1 MVARELFLQDNAGG
15 QLRLR
20 AIVSRSN
27 SEKDISKRA
36 SLLRTDSVH
45 GVFTGTVKEDF
56 ENSKEK
62 GESLNEWLDRQPDEY
77 FKRIQLSNGGV
88 VDLAKYRKSKEP
100 KIRKLNLSQGD
111 YDRAVIDVQSQ
122 SDRDLIKQLL
132 KMSGINVGKGKD

>member
-1 MVARELFLQDNAGG
+1 MLTKSTNNNIEKSMPARDG
-15 QLRLR
+15 
-20 AIVSRSN
+20 VSLA
-27 SEKDISKRA
+27 KDIKDIEFD
-36 SLLRTDSVH
+36 LLKNLADTI
-45 GVFTGTVKEDF
+45 KEDF

-100 KIRKLNLSQGD
+100 KIRKLNLSQGN

>member
-1 MVARELFLQDNAGG
+1 MLTKSTNNNIEKSMPARDG
-15 QLRLR
+15 
-20 AIVSRSN
+20 VSLA
-27 SEKDISKRA
+27 KDIKDIEFD
-36 SLLRTDSVH
+36 LLKNLADTI
-45 GVFTGTVKEDF
+45 KEDF
-56 ENSKEK
+56 ENSREK

>member
-1 MVARELFLQDNAGG
+1 MQI
-15 QLRLR
+15 Q
-20 AIVSRSN
+20 
-27 SEKDISKRA
+27 SKKI
-36 SLLRTDSVH
+36 LK
-45 GVFTGTVKEDF
+45 TVKKTEVI
-56 ENSKEK
+56 KW
-62 GESLNEWLDRQPDEY
+62 WLDRQPDEY

-100 KIRKLNLSQGD
+100 KIKKLNLSQGD

>member
-1 MVARELFLQDNAGG
+1 MLTKSTNNNIEKSMPARDG
-15 QLRLR
+15 
-20 AIVSRSN
+20 VSLA
-27 SEKDISKRA
+27 KDIKDIEFD
-36 SLLRTDSVH
+36 LLKNLADTI
-45 GVFTGTVKEDF
+45 KEDF

-77 FKRIQLSNGGV
+77 FKRLKLSNGGV

-100 KIRKLNLSQGD
+100 KIKKLNLSQGD

>member
-1 MVARELFLQDNAGG
+1 MLTKRTINNIEKSMPARDG
-15 QLRLR
+15 
-20 AIVSRSN
+20 VSLA
-27 SEKDISKRA
+27 KDIKDIEFD
-36 SLLRTDSVH
+36 LLKDLADTI
-45 GVFTGTVKEDF
+45 KEDF

-132 KMSGINVGKGKD
+132 QMSE

>member
-1 MVARELFLQDNAGG
+1 MLTKRTINNIEKSMPARDG
-15 QLRLR
+15 
-20 AIVSRSN
+20 VSLA
-27 SEKDISKRA
+27 KDIKDIEFD
-36 SLLRTDSVH
+36 LLKNLADTI
-45 GVFTGTVKEDF
+45 KEDF